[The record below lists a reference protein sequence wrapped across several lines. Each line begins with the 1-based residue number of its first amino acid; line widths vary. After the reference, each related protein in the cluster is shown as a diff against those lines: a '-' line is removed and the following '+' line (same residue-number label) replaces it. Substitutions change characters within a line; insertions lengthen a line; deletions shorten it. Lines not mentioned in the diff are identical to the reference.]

1 MSKRRGRERELSSR
15 PAIADVR
22 ESADGVEAALN
33 QIPELAGLQD
43 EIKQGVD
50 RWVMKMDRAG
60 DSSFDRFESQA
71 LKETFDIP
79 HDLQLVPYSDQL
91 IQQSGDDA
99 ETAEL
104 WHQLQQRVAQK
115 RQLKRRLAAVRRLEL
130 AWEAQRASFEQV
142 ANLYKPEDVEAILQ
156 KARHLHETLRAGL
169 STDYALAS
177 AGRVENAIFDL
188 EDDRSKN
195 LHHRKV
201 INTVSVNDLQRL
213 SSVLCT

>member
-1 MSKRRGRERELSSR
+1 MERCKTR
-15 PAIADVR
+15 
-22 ESADGVEAALN
+22 
-33 QIPELAGLQD
+33 
-43 EIKQGVD
+43 
-50 RWVMKMDRAG
+50 MKHCYIHPCA
-60 DSSFDRFESQA
+60 
-71 LKETFDIP
+71 
-79 HDLQLVPYSDQL
+79 
-91 IQQSGDDA
+91 
-99 ETAEL
+99 
-104 WHQLQQRVAQK
+104 
-115 RQLKRRLAAVRRLEL
+115 
-130 AWEAQRASFEQV
+130 
-142 ANLYKPEDVEAILQ
+142 DVEAILQ